1 MFSKNFSGG
10 ISDIE
15 IDDVDLGIGWILGS
29 AFDTTSN
36 HHSVAFHGSIVTNWV
51 WDLDGRWSFV
61 TVDKLAPLPE
71 SETDERVEGEGQVVH
86 LIGGE
91 RGQFDRPGAA
101 FKGKSPNKHPIPG
114 FKAEVLALHKNVIT
128 IDFWEYGFDVV
139 ADTAHG

>member
-71 SETDERVEGEGQVVH
+71 SETDDRVERERKVVD
-86 LIGGE
+86 LVG
-91 RGQFDRPGAA
+91 
-101 FKGKSPNKHPIPG
+101 GKSRKS
-114 FKAEVLALHKNVIT
+114 
-128 IDFWEYGFDVV
+128 D
-139 ADTAHG
+139 